1 MAKVCTNEKT
11 ASRQRWIENG
21 LLELMQ
27 ERKFEKIT
35 VTELCLH
42 LNLSRRS
49 FYRYFRDL
57 EDVLDALLN
66 HTLQD
71 MVISE
76 ASLTIRDLEENYRF
90 WLRQKPLLSALARS
104 GMYGKLTEYTLK
116 YAGEKSIQAHL
127 SQRDLE
133 MELGQEV
140 CLFVISGSVSLLVNW
155 HAEGFQKT
163 PEQMAQIAYRMY
175 FEPLLKKR

>member
-57 EDVLDALLN
+57 EDVLDMLMV
-66 HTLQD
+66 HTFQD
-71 MVISE
+71 MAIPYSE
-76 ASLTIRDLEENYRF
+76 LTIPDLTEKYGF
-90 WLRQKPLLSALARS
+90 WLRPKPLLSALARS

-116 YAGEKSIQAHL
+116 YASERPLRVVLPSDDAGMDISGE
-127 SQRDLE
+127 
-133 MELGQEV
+133 MN
-140 CLFVISGSVSLLVNW
+140 LFVVSGLASLLISW
-155 HAEGFQKT
+155 YAEGFQKT
-163 PEQMAQIAYRMY
+163 PEQMAKIAHRMLT
-175 FEPLLKKR
+175 EPLLNVE

>member
-57 EDVLDALLN
+57 EDVLEVRMALEELAVKHACRRITQEQLAERASVSRSLISSIEAAGIAKSFSLEVFYNISDALEIEPA
-66 HTLQD
+66 T
-71 MVISE
+71 
-76 ASLTIRDLEENYRF
+76 
-90 WLRQKPLLSALARS
+90 LLSAP
-104 GMYGKLTEYTLK
+104 T
-116 YAGEKSIQAHL
+116 QF
-127 SQRDLE
+127 D
-133 MELGQEV
+133 
-140 CLFVISGSVSLLVNW
+140 N
-155 HAEGFQKT
+155 
-163 PEQMAQIAYRMY
+163 
-175 FEPLLKKR
+175 LLKQNT